1 MSFALLRMLGAR
13 CAYEIFA
20 FGFSLDSIYKN
31 CARSVFDFQCL
42 LSHATRNHCKPNS
55 ACGEGT
61 ALVILQISK
70 FSISNLSHC
79 VCPTL
84 SNPRA
89 LTPAISQVLELT
101 APSSL
106 YHLRAHQMGNW
117 CKRFTIFL
125 HSFARVVEIAFLLM
139 HENAVR
145 PKFQRTSA
153 RHEKR
158 ATSREGGETGKRES
172 GRGKG
177 TAGRE
182 RDKRHPPVHHVRAV
196 RSSMLL
202 LGNGMLVGSL
212 EPTTQQIDK
221 TTQEQLTL

>member
-1 MSFALLRMLGAR
+1 
-13 CAYEIFA
+13 
-20 FGFSLDSIYKN
+20 
-31 CARSVFDFQCL
+31 
-42 LSHATRNHCKPNS
+42 
-55 ACGEGT
+55 
-61 ALVILQISK
+61 
-70 FSISNLSHC
+70 
-79 VCPTL
+79 
-84 SNPRA
+84 
-89 LTPAISQVLELT
+89 
-101 APSSL
+101 
-106 YHLRAHQMGNW
+106 MGNW

-153 RHEKR
+153 RHEKW
-158 ATSREGGETGKRES
+158 ATSRDGGETGKRES

-182 RDKRHPPVHHVRAV
+182 RDKRHPPMNHVRAV